1 MYFDSV
7 NFMSKSHSV
16 CPTTRSV
23 PVPTETRL
31 TSHPGFSALPPP
43 LVFSVFSLLHKC
55 RYSMSHCE
63 SHRSAV
69 VVLFLDVKDSSHAA
83 LCSSVWLQLLMKK
96 AEEVGGSQSP
106 LAPSHT
112 YCIPVCCIN
121 TPTIFRN
128 NNIT

>member
-1 MYFDSV
+1 MYFVSTLCPSLIQCVPPDAPYP
-7 NFMSKSHSV
+7 FPQKHS
-16 CPTTRSV
+16 S
-23 PVPTETRL
+23 
-31 TSHPGFSALPPP
+31 PGIQAFLLFHLLS
-43 LVFSVFSLLHKC
+43 SLSYTNAQH
-55 RYSMSHCE
+55 RYSVSQCE
-63 SHRSAV
+63 SHRSAI
-69 VVLFLDVKDSSHAA
+69 VVLFLDVEDSSHAA